1 MEIKDIRAMT
11 KAITG
16 EAGYNGTLKGRFKS
30 GSLFRNLSNEIMER
44 MYKVSAPNTEM
55 VMISTVLP
63 VHKAKMPISIL
74 ISKAFT
80 GV

>member
-1 MEIKDIRAMT
+1 MTNAM
-11 KAITG
+11 TG

-30 GSLFRNLSNEIMER
+30 GSLLRNQSKDIIER
-44 MYKVSAPNTEM
+44 IYKVRAPNTEI

-63 VHKAKMPISIL
+63 VHKAIMPISIL
-74 ISKAFT
+74 ISKALT